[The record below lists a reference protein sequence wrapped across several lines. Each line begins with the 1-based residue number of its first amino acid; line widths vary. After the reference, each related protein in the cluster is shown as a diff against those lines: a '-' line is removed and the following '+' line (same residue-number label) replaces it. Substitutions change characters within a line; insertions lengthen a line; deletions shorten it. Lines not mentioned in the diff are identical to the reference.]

1 MASEVY
7 TAQEMR
13 EMANR
18 EKFKCSFVTMTLNGG
33 IILNCTSDVRAM
45 LLQAADLM
53 EREEKRRDKKYEYEV
68 HYTVN
73 GKVFHSTGRAHSL
86 KAAKCILT
94 MYKGYKDAK
103 IVRREIVEWEEVSE
117 EEIVK

>member
-1 MASEVY
+1 MASKGY

-13 EMANR
+13 EMAKSLKDSGLCLR
-18 EKFKCSFVTMTLNGG
+18 
-33 IILNCTSDVRAM
+33 ISDM
-45 LLQAADLM
+45 LLQAADLT

-73 GKVFHSTGRAHSL
+73 GKVFHSTGRAHSP

-117 EEIVK
+117 ECK